1 MNILK
6 LSNGSE
12 YFLPKYSESDSQLD
26 LTVTGCLVNEI
37 KSLTED
43 DLKTVQIYTVDYIP
57 VGEYYDMELGDSFS
71 YSSLFDQTSFI
82 LQKHGTKDLDERV
95 TKLETASETNQPAI
109 DTLNS
114 LISTTVTASDKSGYN
129 WKITSIGSVEVLKEY
144 VKSDD
149 PDDDHDGSDYTK
161 PAYYVIGSDVEKGKW
176 YCQESDPDL
185 IYECIKSGTP
195 SSFTDSEY
203 FDIVIG

>member
-6 LSNGSE
+6 LNNGSE
-12 YFLPKYSESDSQLD
+12 YFLPKYSENDSQLD
-26 LTVTGCLVNEI
+26 LTITGCLVNEI
-37 KSLTED
+37 KSLSED
-43 DLKTVQIYTVDYIP
+43 ALKVVQIYTVDYVP

-71 YSSLFDQTSFI
+71 YSSIFDQTSFI
-82 LQKHGTKDLDERV
+82 LQKHGTKDLDARV
-95 TKLETASETNQPAI
+95 ATLESTTKSNQPVL
-109 DTLNS
+109 DTMNN
-114 LISTTVTASDKSGYN
+114 LISVTTTASDKTGYN

-144 VKSDD
+144 VKADD

-161 PAYYVIGSDVEKGKW
+161 PAYYIEGIAVEKGKW
-176 YCQESDPDL
+176 YCQESEPDL

-195 SSFTDSEY
+195 SSFTDTEY